1 MHILNLIG
9 LKGQEKRS
17 RFVKLRKIIQK
28 LKNEK
33 NFFSKISSF
42 VLARLF
48 INLLPQKQVF
58 KLTF

>member
-17 RFVKLRKIIQK
+17 RFVKLRKSVQK
-28 LKNEK
+28 LKNEF
-33 NFFSKISSF
+33 FFSKISSF